1 MRSAWSEGEAEA
13 WMVARVIEVSSASR
27 DLGEEEEDGQDEHVD
42 MNFEGV

>member
-27 DLGEEEEDGQDEHVD
+27 DLGEEDSQGEHVD
-42 MNFEGV
+42 MNCEGV